1 MVIARALLNK
11 PELILADEPT
21 GNLDPDT
28 SQEIM
33 KLLISIS
40 KVENT
45 AVLMATHYY
54 MIIERFPARLLK
66 CEGGKVLDLGGIL
79 F

>member
-1 MVIARALLNK
+1 
-11 PELILADEPT
+11 
-21 GNLDPDT
+21 
-28 SQEIM
+28 
-33 KLLISIS
+33 
-40 KVENT
+40 
-45 AVLMATHYY
+45 